1 MISSLHSNSQGLIV
15 KNLTCLRNHRLLFRG
30 INFTL
35 NPGEVLHIHGEN
47 GVGKSSLLRILCGL
61 LEPAE
66 GEILWQGQLSSA
78 DSIQYKRNI
87 GYLGHKLG
95 LKDRLTVAENI
106 KIFIDSKNTEQREQL
121 IDEVL
126 NRMGIFNLKNHL
138 CETLSAGQKQRTAIS
153 RLLAKKCTVWLLDE
167 PFTSIDIAGID
178 VLETVIQEHINEGG
192 IVVLTSHQ
200 PVELK
205 EISIQMLYLTV

>member
-1 MISSLHSNSQGLIV
+1 MHSNSQGLIV

-192 IVVLTSHQ
+192 MVVLTSHQ